1 MRLLG
6 LVCFALA
13 STMVVAQPAAQLA
26 ALPAPRPEP
35 SKPEARAAAEPAA
48 LEWLKANI
56 TPFAVDVPTQAEL
69 KPLMDQLQGSRVIG
83 FGEATHGDQQSQLFK
98 THAIRELVRLGRID
112 TLMLELNRRAGADL
126 DAYVNEGKG
135 DLTRLM
141 LESGIFTIW
150 RTDEFAALI
159 TWLRAHVIR
168 SGKPFRIFGIDC
180 QEPGI
185 DFDVALQWLQ
195 RVDRRTAR
203 RLAPILKPLYDA
215 EQGSSRYFMWLRTQT
230 REDYKRYHAAGKD
243 LIAAIEKQAGKPG
256 QTDALYAAR
265 VGVQGLE
272 SFELEFRSDDLKPG
286 EAPTGYFARRDIFM
300 GANLLARLGDGRAA
314 LWAHDM
320 HTLGEVPA
328 LYKIGGFR
336 TVGSEVR
343 DQLKDKYV
351 AVGFAWSSGAFRARR
366 CTAQDQI
373 VVAAERPFEIF
384 PASCMRPGDLGEFL
398 NRVGPDRWYVDFRTA
413 NEATKTWGKL
423 MYYRGWCGW
432 AFDPDAWL
440 QNPFEDSA
448 PTLPTHDILVY
459 HRTIGPS
466 TFWMLPASPT
476 ANR

>member
-1 MRLLG
+1 MRLLS
-6 LVCFALA
+6 LVLALSCA
-13 STMVVAQPAAQLA
+13 VSLVAE
-26 ALPAPRPEP
+26 PAPRTNPT
-35 SKPEARAAAEPAA
+35 KPEVRAAAEPAA
-48 LEWLKANI
+48 LEWLKSNV

-69 KPLMDQLQGSRVIG
+69 KPLMARLQGARVIG
-83 FGEATHGDQQSQLFK
+83 LGEATHGDQQSQLFK

-112 TLMLELNRRAGADL
+112 TLMLELNRRPGVEL
-126 DAYVNEGKG
+126 DAYINEGKG

-141 LESGIFTIW
+141 LEAGIFTIW

-168 SGKPFRIFGIDC
+168 TGKPFRVYGIDC

-185 DFDVALQWLQ
+185 DFDVALKWLQ
-195 RVDRRTAR
+195 KLDRRTAR

-215 EQGSSRYFMWLRTQT
+215 EQNSSRYFIWLKTQT
-230 REDYKRYHAAGKD
+230 RDDYKRYHAAGNE
-243 LIAAIEKQAGKPG
+243 LVAAIEKHAGKPG
-256 QTDALYAAR
+256 QADALYAAR

-272 SFELEFRSDDLKPG
+272 SFELEFKSEDLKPG
-286 EAPTGYFARRDIFM
+286 EAPMNYHARRDIFM

-320 HTLGEVPA
+320 HTLAEIPA
-328 LYKIGGFR
+328 LFKASGFR

-343 DQLKDKYV
+343 DKLKEEYV
-351 AVGFAWSSGAFRARR
+351 AIGFAWSSGAFRARR
-366 CTAQDQI
+366 FTARDQI

-398 NRVGPDRWYVDFRTA
+398 SRVGPDRWYVDFRTA
-413 NEATKTWGKL
+413 NEATKNWGKL
-423 MYYRGWCGW
+423 FYYRGWCGW

-440 QNPFEDSA
+440 TNPMEESA
-448 PTLPTHDILVY
+448 PTLPGHDILVY